1 MPLSYIPYF
10 VLCPLS
16 PSSILSILH
25 PLFQVRRR
33 KRNDHS
39 SNAEGNDEA
48 APADGEDVEDGDN
61 EDDAL
66 EEDLLEE
73 EEEDEED
80 VEDVIEVEDVFVS
93 NFAFIVVLLR
103 AYMLEFAKVSSVLN
117 AMETGQC
124 SAVYCTL
131 HSAVLIIVHYSKQCC
146 TICSIYYYST
156 IPPLPVR
163 PFGLGQ
169 LLLRVLPAV
178 PALCLALPRLAGQQ
192 EL

>member
-39 SNAEGNDEA
+39 SNGEGNDEA

-103 AYMLEFAKVSSVLN
+103 AYMLEFAKVSSV
-117 AMETGQC
+117 
-124 SAVYCTL
+124 
-131 HSAVLIIVHYSKQCC
+131 
-146 TICSIYYYST
+146 
-156 IPPLPVR
+156 
-163 PFGLGQ
+163 
-169 LLLRVLPAV
+169 
-178 PALCLALPRLAGQQ
+178 
-192 EL
+192 